1 MKDEKFKVID
11 FIRKLIIKIDTE
23 LANFP
28 KKEIEIKNRIR
39 TNTYDILELAY
50 LANETKGIEE
60 KNKLLSQIIAKIK
73 IIDFL
78 LNLSYDKMLINSK
91 KYVKLGEKIDDI
103 IKYVIGWKNSINQEK
118 RA

>member
-23 LANFP
+23 LVNFP

-60 KNKLLSQIIAKIK
+60 KNKLLSQIIDKIK

-91 KYVKLGEKIDDI
+91 NYVKQLL
-103 IKYVIGWKNSINQEK
+103 
-118 RA
+118 

>member
-23 LANFP
+23 LVNFP

-91 KYVKLGEKIDDI
+91 KLCKII
-103 IKYVIGWKNSINQEK
+103 IVTYWKINFDMVL
-118 RA
+118 

>member
-11 FIRKLIIKIDTE
+11 FIRKLIIRIDTE

-50 LANETKGIEE
+50 LANETRETEE
-60 KNKLLSQIIAKIK
+60 KNKFLSLI
-73 IIDFL
+73 FL
-78 LNLSYDKMLINSK
+78 FFIMFCGL
-91 KYVKLGEKIDDI
+91 V
-103 IKYVIGWKNSINQEK
+103 NQ
-118 RA
+118 AAD

>member
-23 LANFP
+23 LVNFP

-60 KNKLLSQIIAKIK
+60 KK
-73 IIDFL
+73 
-78 LNLSYDKMLINSK
+78 SY
-91 KYVKLGEKIDDI
+91 
-103 IKYVIGWKNSINQEK
+103 
-118 RA
+118 

>member
-11 FIRKLIIKIDTE
+11 FIRKLIIRIDTE

-28 KKEIEIKNRIR
+28 KKEIKNRIR

-50 LANETKGIEE
+50 LANETRETEE
-60 KNKLLSQIIAKIK
+60 KNKFLSQIIAKIK

-103 IKYVIGWKNSINQEK
+103 IKYVVGWKNSINQEK

>member
-11 FIRKLIIKIDTE
+11 FIRKFIIKVDTE

-78 LNLSYDKMLINSK
+78 EAA
-91 KYVKLGEKIDDI
+91 EK
-103 IKYVIGWKNSINQEK
+103 VASP
-118 RA
+118 

>member
-11 FIRKLIIKIDTE
+11 FIRKFIIKVDTE

-60 KNKLLSQIIAKIK
+60 KNNLLSQIMAKIK

-91 KYVKLGEKIDDI
+91 NYVK
-103 IKYVIGWKNSINQEK
+103 
-118 RA
+118 

>member
-11 FIRKLIIKIDTE
+11 FIRKLIIRIDTE

-50 LANETKGIEE
+50 LANETRETEE
-60 KNKLLSQIIAKIK
+60 KNKFLSQIIAKLK

-78 LNLSYDKMLINSK
+78 LNLSYDKMIKKNK

-103 IKYVIGWKNSINQEK
+103 IKYVVGWKNSINQEK

>member
-23 LANFP
+23 LVNFP

-91 KYVKLGEKIDDI
+91 NYVK
-103 IKYVIGWKNSINQEK
+103 
-118 RA
+118 